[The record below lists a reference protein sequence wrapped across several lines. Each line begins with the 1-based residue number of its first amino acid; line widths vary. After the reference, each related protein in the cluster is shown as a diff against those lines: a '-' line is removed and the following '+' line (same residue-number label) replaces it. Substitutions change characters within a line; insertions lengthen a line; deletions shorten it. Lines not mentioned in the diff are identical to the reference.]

1 MLAWLSVW
9 SNVQMICIWSVP
21 NHYTRLH
28 VKKAESANKENTHG
42 NQTALLTTSY
52 PIHVEHPAHHPHH
65 RWNDLTPV
73 PHEALQKH
81 HCPTIL
87 LRQHDIVCESLQPRH
102 LNVRI
107 INGCSHCVNTSII
120 CADARLCADMYTHLH
135 TLWFYFLR
143 YTNTLTY
150 LLTYLLTRGSTVT
163 TESNNDVHNTCVS
176 TCTNR
181 PCHDLCRVFH
191 TTLRNSPQHS
201 AAAWMSPAESCVLLQ
216 NVA

>member
-1 MLAWLSVW
+1 MPNSYKWQPLELWFAFNALTLLVWRQKEHMACKKLHDEMLAWLSVW

-150 LLTYLLTRGSTVT
+150 LLTYLLTYTR
-163 TESNNDVHNTCVS
+163 VHCN
-176 TCTNR
+176 
-181 PCHDLCRVFH
+181 HWK
-191 TTLRNSPQHS
+191 Q
-201 AAAWMSPAESCVLLQ
+201 
-216 NVA
+216 

>member
-1 MLAWLSVW
+1 MPNSYKWQPLELWFAFNALTLLVWHQKEHLACKKLHDEMLAWLSVW

-150 LLTYLLTRGSTVT
+150 LLTYLLTYTR
-163 TESNNDVHNTCVS
+163 VHCN
-176 TCTNR
+176 
-181 PCHDLCRVFH
+181 HWK
-191 TTLRNSPQHS
+191 Q
-201 AAAWMSPAESCVLLQ
+201 
-216 NVA
+216 